1 MRNCG
6 IFLNGVAEGSFP
18 NGYTMTVRQTTA
30 ETMRSRKEIVRQ
42 LDRIDRNILRT
53 LQESG
58 RISYVDL
65 ADRVG
70 LSTTPCMERVKR
82 LEREGII
89 QGYSARLNPQFLQ
102 AGLLV
107 FVEIS
112 LYTKSA
118 DIFDDFRKA
127 VINLPNVL
135 ECHLVSGHFD
145 YLVKARISEM
155 ASYRELLGDILL
167 KLPGVRES
175 KSYIVMEELKET
187 LSLPIPD

>member
-1 MRNCG
+1 
-6 IFLNGVAEGSFP
+6 
-18 NGYTMTVRQTTA
+18 
-30 ETMRSRKEIVRQ
+30 MRSRKEVIRQ

-53 LQESG
+53 LQEQG
-58 RISYVDL
+58 RISYVEL
-65 ADRVG
+65 ADKVG

-82 LEREGII
+82 LEREGVI
-89 QGYSARLNPQFLQ
+89 QGYSARLNPKYLQ

-112 LYTKSA
+112 LYSKSA
-118 DIFDDFRKA
+118 DIFDDFRTA
-127 VINLPNVL
+127 VTKLSNVL

-187 LSLPIPD
+187 LNLPIAD

>member
-1 MRNCG
+1 MRN
-6 IFLNGVAEGSFP
+6 
-18 NGYTMTVRQTTA
+18 
-30 ETMRSRKEIVRQ
+30 RKEVVRR
-42 LDRIDRNILRT
+42 LDRIDRNILRH
-53 LQESG
+53 LQDQG

-65 ADRVG
+65 AEKVG

-89 QGYSARLNPQFLQ
+89 QGYTVRLDPEALQ
-102 AGLLV
+102 AGLLI

-112 LYTKSA
+112 LSTKSA
-118 DIFDDFRKA
+118 DIFEDFKKA
-127 VINLPNVL
+127 VTKLPNVL
-135 ECHLVSGHFD
+135 ECHLVSGQFD

-155 ASYRELLGDILL
+155 SSYRELLGDILL

-187 LSLPIPD
+187 MSLPILDH